1 MQLALAKMT
10 IYITHLL
17 SGIALALSVQVG
29 IKLLRVIA
37 PVFAVTELFAFV
49 YTAVECSFTI
59 FQLVDPTSRG
69 LVVTAMLVSC
79 FSMLMCV
86 VIVLM
91 YTKNVSDAAQL
102 KKQYYCTTT
111 TTKLVVDGGRQKKQ
125 LVAFYKDIQNDL
137 LLPDTTTYSSQD
149 DNNNGLT
156 TPETQTPKI
165 GLMVNV

>member
-59 FQLVDPTSRG
+59 FQLVDPASRG
-69 LVVTAMLVSC
+69 LVVAAMLVSC

-111 TTKLVVDGGRQKKQ
+111 TKLVVDGGRQEKE

-137 LLPDTTTYSSQD
+137 LPDTTTDLSQD
-149 DNNNGLT
+149 RNNNGLT
-156 TPETQTPKI
+156 TPETQTPKM

>member
-59 FQLVDPTSRG
+59 FQLVDPASRG
-69 LVVTAMLVSC
+69 LVVAAMLVSC

-91 YTKNVSDAAQL
+91 YTKNFSDAAQL

-111 TTKLVVDGGRQKKQ
+111 TKLVVDGGRQEKE

-137 LLPDTTTYSSQD
+137 LPDTTTDLSQD
-149 DNNNGLT
+149 RNNNGLT
-156 TPETQTPKI
+156 TPETQTPKM

>member
-59 FQLVDPTSRG
+59 FQLVDPASRG
-69 LVVTAMLVSC
+69 LVVAAMLVSC

-111 TTKLVVDGGRQKKQ
+111 TKLVVDGGRQEKE

-137 LLPDTTTYSSQD
+137 LLPDTTTDLSQD
-149 DNNNGLT
+149 RNNNGLT

>member
-59 FQLVDPTSRG
+59 FQLVDPASRG
-69 LVVTAMLVSC
+69 LVVAAMLVSC

-111 TTKLVVDGGRQKKQ
+111 TKLVVDGGRQEKE

-137 LLPDTTTYSSQD
+137 LLPDTTTDLSQD
-149 DNNNGLT
+149 RNNNGLT
-156 TPETQTPKI
+156 TPETQTPKM